1 MSFDDDKSVKDG
13 EAPHD
18 RDACANI
25 VAQCK
30 EIDHLNK
37 IDANAMQCT
46 EFLEDED
53 VLARGGNVPIPHIC
67 HKYHK

>member
-1 MSFDDDKSVKDG
+1 MIWIVSLDDDKTVKDG

-18 RDACANI
+18 RDARANI

-53 VLARGGNVPIPHIC
+53 VLNKGQ
-67 HKYHK
+67 